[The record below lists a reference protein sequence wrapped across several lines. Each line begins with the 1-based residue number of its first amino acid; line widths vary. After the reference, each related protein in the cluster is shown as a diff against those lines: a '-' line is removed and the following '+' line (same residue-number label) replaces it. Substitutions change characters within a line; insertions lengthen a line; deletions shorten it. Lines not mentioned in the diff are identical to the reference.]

1 MISLISSSI
10 GVLCLL
16 IGALAVWIMLEI
28 QGNPKKRE
36 NLKTLTRTHRVLGYL
51 FIFIYAIMC
60 FFMIIKIYGY
70 HQEFSPRATIHIVL
84 AIFLTPMILFKLGI
98 VKRFK
103 RLFPYLPVLGSFI
116 FATAFVLNGIT
127 AGYYFLHRSKIQ
139 YTTISEAEM
148 RILDEHI
155 GRELF
160 RTKCNKCHSLEIVLK
175 ASKDGEG
182 WIKTVNSMAEKDV
195 PNIRPFDVK
204 QILFY
209 LIKKEEDRQI
219 LKGSKQVE
227 LSGEALVQSKC
238 TRCHKLKR
246 VYKKKRDRGAWIKIV
261 GRMIENAEEFGIIDF
276 LTEKEKIDIID
287 FLAHRT

>member
-10 GVLCLL
+10 GVLYLF

-36 NLKTLTRTHRVLGYL
+36 KLKTLTRTHKVLGYL

-60 FFMIIKIYGY
+60 ILMIFKVYGY
-70 HQEFSPRATIHIVL
+70 REEFSPRATIHIAL
-84 AIFLTPMILFKLGI
+84 AIFLTPMILLKLGI

-103 RLFPYLPVLGSFI
+103 RLFPYLPVLGSLI

-139 YTTISEAEM
+139 YTTVSEAEM
-148 RILDEHI
+148 GSLDEHI

-175 ASKDGEG
+175 ASKNSEG
-182 WIKTVNSMAEKDV
+182 WTKTVNRMAEKDV
-195 PNIRPFDVK
+195 PNIRPFDIK
-204 QILFY
+204 QIVFY

-219 LKGSKQVE
+219 SKGPEEME
-227 LSGEALVQSKC
+227 LSGEALVRSKC
-238 TRCHKLKR
+238 TRCHKLER

-261 GRMIENAEEFGIIDF
+261 GRMIENAEEIGIIDF
-276 LTEKEKIDIID
+276 LTEKEKIGIID
-287 FLAHRT
+287 FLAHKK

>member
-182 WIKTVNSMAEKDV
+182 WIKTVNSMAEK
-195 PNIRPFDVK
+195 
-204 QILFY
+204 
-209 LIKKEEDRQI
+209 
-219 LKGSKQVE
+219 KQVE

>member
-10 GVLCLL
+10 GVLYLF

-28 QGNPKKRE
+28 QGNPKKGTR
-36 NLKTLTRTHRVLGYL
+36 LKTLTRTHRVLGYL

-60 FFMIIKIYGY
+60 IFMIIKVYGY
-70 HQEFSPRATIHIVL
+70 REEFSPRATIHIVL
-84 AIFLTPMILFKLGI
+84 AIFLTPMILLKLGI

-103 RLFPYLPVLGSFI
+103 RLFPYLPVLGSLI

-139 YTTISEAEM
+139 YTTVSEAEM
-148 RILDEHI
+148 GSLDEVI
-155 GRELF
+155 GRELY
-160 RTKCNKCHSLEIVLK
+160 RTKCSKCHSLETVLK
-175 ASKDGEG
+175 ASKTSEG
-182 WIKTVNSMAEKDV
+182 WIKTVNQMAEKDV

-204 QILFY
+204 HIAFY
-209 LIKKEEDRQI
+209 LIKNEEDRQI
-219 LKGSKQVE
+219 SKGQKQME

-238 TRCHKLKR
+238 TRCHKLER
-246 VYKKKRDRGAWIKIV
+246 VYKKKRDRGTWIKIV

-276 LTEKEKIDIID
+276 LTEKEKIGIID
-287 FLAHRT
+287 FLVHKK